1 MIRDVILPQLAM
13 GMSEGSIVEWLVAEG
28 ARVERD
34 QSIVSI
40 ETEKVITDLPSP
52 YAGYLHL
59 LAKKG
64 DTHPTETVIARI
76 ADSEDEY
83 RSLVGGSADRE
94 AVGERGS
101 RTDAGDSGDALA
113 WPGFRSERAREDASG
128 AVRDLYAPTSSVGEA
143 RKLRASG
150 LARAIAR
157 KNGVDLSRVPGTG
170 PGGRIVRRDVV
181 AAIERAKSTAQA
193 PQTRLAPSAQ
203 GMRER
208 MRIPVAGM
216 RAAIA
221 QKMLAA
227 TTTAAQTYAFF
238 EIDIT
243 KLLAARNTM
252 LGYED
257 ELATRVSL
265 ISFYVRAVALACQH
279 APICNSTLANG
290 EITAW
295 ENVNVG
301 VAVALPGGSEHESGL
316 IVPVV
321 RDVQDKGLLQ
331 IDREIKDLVRRA
343 RASGLSPA
351 ETANGTITVSST
363 DGFLPG
369 GWMVSTPL
377 LNLPQV
383 MNFQPGTPVEKPV
396 VVDGKIEIRT
406 LLPCGVTFDHRAMD
420 GEPLGRF
427 VRKIRDLL
435 SNPELM
441 LL

>member
-13 GMSEGSIVEWLVAEG
+13 GMSEGSIVDWLVAEG

-34 QSIVSI
+34 QTIVSI

-83 RSLVGGSADRE
+83 RSLVSGAAVNERSARP
-94 AVGERGS
+94 
-101 RTDAGDSGDALA
+101 TAGDSGDGLA
-113 WPGFRSERAREDASG
+113 GSTPGASAQEDAS
-128 AVRDLYAPTSSVGEA
+128 RELNAPAASVGDA

-150 LARAIAR
+150 LARAIAK
-157 KNGVDLSRVPGTG
+157 KNGVDLSRVSGTG

-193 PQTRLAPSAQ
+193 PQLRAAPSAQ

-227 TTTAAQTYAFF
+227 TTTAAQTYGFF

-243 KLLAARNTM
+243 KLLAARNTI

-279 APICNSTLANG
+279 VPICNSTLANG

-331 IDREIKDLVRRA
+331 LDREIKDLVRRA
-343 RASGLSPA
+343 RASRLSPA

-435 SNPELM
+435 ANPELM

>member
-28 ARVERD
+28 TRVERD
-34 QSIVSI
+34 QTIVSI

-83 RSLVGGSADRE
+83 RSLAGAVEEQGS
-94 AVGERGS
+94 
-101 RTDAGDSGDALA
+101 SGDGLA
-113 WPGFRSERAREDASG
+113 NPASGSSAQEDASG
-128 AVRDLYAPTSSVGEA
+128 AVRDLPASPAGEA

-157 KNGVDLSRVPGTG
+157 KSGVDLSRVPGTG

-243 KLLAARNTM
+243 KLLAARNTI

-265 ISFYVRAVALACQH
+265 ISFYVRSVALACQH
-279 APICNSTLANG
+279 VPICNSTLANG
-290 EITAW
+290 EISAW

-396 VVDGKIEIRT
+396 VVDGRIEIRT

-427 VRKIRDLL
+427 VRKVRDLL

>member
-34 QSIVSI
+34 QTIVLI

-83 RSLVGGSADRE
+83 RSLVG
-94 AVGERGS
+94 AVGEQSS
-101 RTDAGDSGDALA
+101 RVDAGDCGDGLVNLASGSSAQ
-113 WPGFRSERAREDASG
+113 EDASG
-128 AVRDLYAPTSSVGEA
+128 AVRDLNMPASPVGEA

-157 KNGVDLSRVPGTG
+157 KSGVDLSWVPGTG

-181 AAIERAKSTAQA
+181 AAIERAKPAAQA

-243 KLLAARNTM
+243 KLLAARNTI

-265 ISFYVRAVALACQH
+265 ISFYVRSVALACQH
-279 APICNSTLANG
+279 VPICNSTLANG
-290 EITAW
+290 EISAW

-331 IDREIKDLVRRA
+331 IDREVKDLVRRA

-396 VVDGKIEIRT
+396 VVDGRIEIRT